1 MSLLDTLREKM
12 NGAANY
18 TVKKT
23 GEVTGAARVRMEIRA
38 QKARL
43 ARSFED
49 IGRAY
54 YRKEKGLTQDDGAA
68 LAAAVAEADSIRIEL
83 YTLRRKLAALQD
95 SVLCPHC
102 GAQVPDTSI
111 YCPICGVKL
120 PEPTPAPKPPREEEA
135 PVEIPAEE
143 APAEEASAEEE
154 LTEEEPTEEEPTE
167 EEPTEEAPAEEAS
180 SKDPE

>member
-1 MSLLDTLREKM
+1 MNLLDTLREKM

-23 GEVTGAARVRMEIRA
+23 GEVTGAARVRMEIRT
-38 QKARL
+38 QKSRL

-68 LAAAVAEADSIRIEL
+68 LAAAVAEADSIRLEL

-102 GAQVPDTSI
+102 GTQVPDTSI

-154 LTEEEPTEEEPTE
+154 PTEEEP
-167 EEPTEEAPAEEAS
+167 S